1 MLKSIQI
8 LLAITAY
15 YDYEI
20 WQMDIKMAFLN
31 GNLSED
37 VYMTQPEGFV
47 DQQNARKVCRLM
59 KSIYGLK
66 QASQSWNL
74 RFDEEVKSF
83 GFSKN
88 EEPCVYNKVSGSAL
102 VFLVLCV
109 LVFDDRQLVTG
120 LPRTMGGGLRRMQN
134 SMVNAE
140 TTVLLVQA
148 AR

>member
-1 MLKSIQI
+1 MLKSIHI
-8 LLAITAY
+8 LLAITTY

-20 WQMDIKMAFLN
+20 WQMDVKTAFLN

-74 RFDEEVKSF
+74 HFDEEVKLF

-88 EEPCVYNKVSGSAL
+88 EEEPCVYKKVSGSAL
-102 VFLVLCV
+102 MFLVLYV
-109 LVFDDRQLVTG
+109 DDILLIGIIFHLWMLLR
-120 LPRTMGGGLRRMQN
+120 PR
-134 SMVNAE
+134 
-140 TTVLLVQA
+140 
-148 AR
+148 